1 MGDDHGDAGVSLIFV
16 EAGDGQGPST
26 HTHPYAEIHI
36 VQEGEAV
43 FVAGGE
49 ERVVRAGDI
58 VVAPAGVPHSFT
70 SRGSFREIAIH
81 ANGHFVTDWLNED

>member
-1 MGDDHGDAGVSLIFV
+1 MSLIFV
-16 EAGDGQGPST
+16 EAGDGQGPSM

-36 VQEGEAV
+36 VQAGEAV
-43 FVAGGE
+43 FVADGE

-58 VVAPAGVPHSFT
+58 VVAPAGVPHAFT

-81 ANGHFVTDWLNED
+81 ANGHFVTEWLSGA